1 MRQSPLSSVL
11 GYVSIPLR
19 RWIYRLLAVSVAA
32 LAVLPFANASDTKH
46 DVLME
51 TVHQF
56 LYQETQ
62 ALGDEVVINLRPPSP
77 HLSVC
82 TNPDP
87 FLTNQNETPLGR
99 VSVGVRC
106 GTDSQQVRYLQAEV
120 DVIGSYMVAAVDIE
134 RGRQITPDM
143 LGEKTGNL
151 SDLSSRAITQADDI
165 VGKVARQ
172 PIARGMTIQSHFI
185 QAPLLVE
192 RGQRVKVIAEGDSFR
207 VSREGEALNNGAMGE
222 EVRVRF
228 GSREVMS
235 ARVVERGTLMVDF

>member
-1 MRQSPLSSVL
+1 MRQLSLNSVP
-11 GYVSIPLR
+11 IPLL
-19 RWIYRLLAVSVAA
+19 RWVYRLLVVSLPA
-32 LAVLPFANASDTKH
+32 LAALPFANASDTKH
-46 DVLME
+46 DALME
-51 TVHQF
+51 SVHQF
-56 LYQETQ
+56 LYRETQ
-62 ALGDEVVINLRPPSP
+62 ALGNEVVINLRPPSP
-77 HLSVC
+77 HLSAC
-82 TNPDP
+82 NNPDP
-87 FLTNQNETPLGR
+87 FLTNPNEAPLGR

-106 GTDSQQVRYLQAEV
+106 GTDSQQVRYLQAEI
-120 DVIGSYMVAAVDIE
+120 DVIGSYTIAAVNIE

-151 SDLSSRAITQADDI
+151 GDLPSRAITQPDDI

-172 PIARGMTIQSHFI
+172 PIASGTTIQSHFI

>member
-1 MRQSPLSSVL
+1 MRQTSLNSAPSPL
-11 GYVSIPLR
+11 LR
-19 RWIYRLLAVSVAA
+19 LMHRLLMVSMAA
-32 LAVLPFANASDTKH
+32 LATLPLANASDTKH
-46 DVLME
+46 DALME
-51 TVHQF
+51 SVHQF

-62 ALGDEVVINLRPPSP
+62 ALGNEVVINLRPPSP

-82 TNPDP
+82 TNPEP
-87 FLTNQNETPLGR
+87 FLTNQNEAPLGR

-134 RGRQITPDM
+134 RGSQITFDM
-143 LGEKTGNL
+143 LGEKAGNL
-151 SDLSSRAITQADDI
+151 GDLSSRAITQIDDI

-172 PIARGMTIQSHFI
+172 PIASGSTIQSHFI

-235 ARVVERGTLMVDF
+235 ARVVERGTLMVNF

>member
-1 MRQSPLSSVL
+1 MRQSSLNSASSPL
-11 GYVSIPLR
+11 LR
-19 RWIYRLLAVSVAA
+19 WMCRLLTISLAA
-32 LAVLPFANASDTKH
+32 LTALSFANASDTKH
-46 DVLME
+46 DALME
-51 TVHQF
+51 SVHQF

-62 ALGDEVVINLRPPSP
+62 ALGNDVVINLRPPSP

-87 FLTNQNETPLGR
+87 FLTNQNEAPLGR

-151 SDLSSRAITQADDI
+151 GDLSSRAVTQLDDI

-172 PIARGMTIQSHFI
+172 PIANGTTIQSHFI
-185 QAPLLVE
+185 QAPLLIE